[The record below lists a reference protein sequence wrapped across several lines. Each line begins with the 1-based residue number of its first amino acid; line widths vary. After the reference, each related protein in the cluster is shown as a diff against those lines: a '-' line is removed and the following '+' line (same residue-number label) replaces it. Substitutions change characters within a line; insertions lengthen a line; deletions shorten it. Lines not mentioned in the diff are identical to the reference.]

1 MPSPLTYNATVIE
14 RTDVTDALATFSIQ
28 PDQVPRR
35 RPWFVAGQYCVLGLN
50 NTARPDLGSVRRA
63 MSIASAPEADGP
75 LEFYIRYVASPSSE
89 NPFTHLLWTLKAGDR
104 LYLRASAAGQFTI
117 KDTIGIHD
125 SRLRVLVA
133 AGTGVAPFISM
144 LRSEISRKASVDLSR
159 WVLLHGA
166 SYPAELGYRQ
176 EMLTLAAS
184 NGLRYWGTVSRPGG
198 PDRWTGDVGRVE
210 SFFESQR
217 MVDLERRLDLV
228 DGGFT
233 PASAAVLVCGLNGT
247 IRSVLV
253 RLIDRGFIP
262 HAKAVREALA
272 IPAEVNDSLFYELYD
287 PRPVIDITDPAVIEP
302 LRERMQ
308 IALARP

>member
-1 MPSPLTYNATVIE
+1 MPSPLTYNATVIG

-50 NTARPDLGSVRRA
+50 NNARPDLGSVRRA

-89 NPFTHLLWTLKAGDR
+89 NPLTHLLWTLKAGDR

-117 KDTIGIHD
+117 KDTIGSHD

-144 LRSEISRKASVDLSR
+144 LRSEISRKAAVDLSR

-176 EMLTLAAS
+176 EMLALAAS

-198 PDRWTGDVGRVE
+198 SDRWTGDVGRVE

-217 MVDLERRLDLV
+217 VVDLERRLDLV

-233 PASAAVLVCGLNGT
+233 PASAVVLVCGLNGT

-262 HAKAVREALA
+262 HAKAVREALG
-272 IPAEVNDSLFYELYD
+272 IPAEVKDSLFYELYD
-287 PRPVIDITDPAVIEP
+287 PTPVIDISDPAVIEP
-302 LRERMQ
+302 LRKRMQ
-308 IALARP
+308 VALARR